1 MMIKIFAKNLNL
13 ESTLFN
19 GQVFRWQKIN
29 EKYYGFISNKF
40 ISIENKKGMLYV
52 WSKQPI
58 SIDKIKEYF
67 RLDDNLEK
75 VKESIGNDSTL
86 SMLFE
91 YYNSMRIIKQDPLE
105 CSLSY
110 ICSIASNI
118 SKITKVINKISQM
131 SGNEVELNGIKNY
144 SFPEYDELI
153 KLTKKDFDSAGAGF
167 RSEYIL
173 NFLKYVNENRNDFYS
188 LGKVQYEEALRTLT
202 SIKGIGDKVANCI
215 LLFGFGK
222 LEAFPVDRWVM
233 RAMKKYYIEQKMPNE
248 KIRQFAQNKWDG
260 NAGYIQQYLFHGIR
274 NGLI

>member
-1 MMIKIFAKNLNL
+1 MIKISAKNLNL

-40 ISIENKKGMLYV
+40 VSIENKNGMLYV
-52 WSKQPI
+52 WPKQPI
-58 SIDKIKEYF
+58 STDEIKEYF
-67 RLDDNLEK
+67 RLGDDLEK
-75 VKESIGNDSTL
+75 VKKSIGNDSVL

-91 YYNSMRIIKQDPLE
+91 YYNSMRIIKQEPLE
-105 CSLSY
+105 CSISY

-118 SKITKVINKISQM
+118 RKISSVINKISQM
-131 SGNEVELNGIKNY
+131 SGYEVELDGIKNY
-144 SFPEYDELI
+144 SFPTYDELI
-153 KLTKKDFDSAGAGF
+153 KLTKKDFDMAGAGF

-173 NFLKYVNENRNDFYS
+173 NFLKYVGENKETFYS
-188 LGKVQYEEALRTLT
+188 LDKLPYEEALKTLT
-202 SIKGIGDKVANCI
+202 SIRGIGDKVANCI

-222 LEAFPVDRWVM
+222 LEAFPVDRWVL
-233 RAMKKYYIEQKMPNE
+233 RAMKKFYVEQKMSNE

-274 NGLI
+274 NGLV

>member
-1 MMIKIFAKNLNL
+1 MIKIYAKNLDL

-40 ISIENKKGMLYV
+40 VCIEKKNGILYV

-58 SIDKIKEYF
+58 STDEIKEYF
-67 RLDDNLEK
+67 RLDDDLEK
-75 VKESIGNDSTL
+75 VKKSIENDSIL

-91 YYNSMRIIKQDPLE
+91 YYNSMRIIKQEPLE
-105 CSLSY
+105 CSISY

-118 SKITKVINKISQM
+118 SKISKVINKISQM
-131 SGNEVELNGIKNY
+131 SGYEVELNGIKSY
-144 SFPEYDELI
+144 SFPNYDELI
-153 KLTKKDFDSAGAGF
+153 KLTKKDFDMAGAGF
-167 RSEYIL
+167 RSGYII
-173 NFLKYVNENRNDFYS
+173 NFIKYVNENKEAFYS
-188 LGKVQYEEALRTLT
+188 LGKVPYEESLRTLT

-233 RAMKKYYIEQKMPNE
+233 RAMKKFYIEQKLSNE
-248 KIRQFAQNKWDG
+248 KIRQFAQNKWNG

-274 NGLI
+274 NGLV

>member
-1 MMIKIFAKNLNL
+1 MIKISAKNLNL

-40 ISIENKKGMLYV
+40 VSIENKNGMLYV

-58 SIDKIKEYF
+58 STDEIKEYF
-67 RLDDNLEK
+67 RLGDDLEK
-75 VKESIGNDSTL
+75 VKKSIGNDSVL

-91 YYNSMRIIKQDPLE
+91 YYNSMRIIKQEPLE
-105 CSLSY
+105 CSISY

-118 SKITKVINKISQM
+118 RKISSVINKISQM
-131 SGNEVELNGIKNY
+131 SGYEVELDGIKNY
-144 SFPEYDELI
+144 SFPTYDELI
-153 KLTKKDFDSAGAGF
+153 KLTKKDFDMAGAGF

-173 NFLKYVNENRNDFYS
+173 NFLKYVGENKETFYS
-188 LGKVQYEEALRTLT
+188 LDKLPYEEALKTLT
-202 SIKGIGDKVANCI
+202 SIRGIGDKVANCI

-222 LEAFPVDRWVM
+222 LEAFPVDRWVL
-233 RAMKKYYIEQKMPNE
+233 RAMKKFYVEQKMSNE

-274 NGLI
+274 NGLV